1 VNPDHLALVQKAMFG
16 AINTKAGTA
25 YSRRIET
32 SRFRMSGK
40 TGTAQVR
47 RITAAERE
55 QGVISNKDLP
65 WQQRD
70 HALFVNY
77 APASNPKV
85 AVAVVVEHG
94 GGGSSVAA
102 PIGRDITLFA
112 LTGKLPNLKHYPKK
126 LRREI
131 QREQENILPKL
142 MDWTS
147 PKVKEPTKA

>member
-1 VNPDHLALVQKAMFG
+1 
-16 AINTKAGTA
+16 
-25 YSRRIET
+25 
-32 SRFRMSGK
+32 
-40 TGTAQVR
+40 
-47 RITAAERE
+47 
-55 QGVISNKDLP
+55 
-65 WQQRD
+65 
-70 HALFVNY
+70 LFVNY
-77 APASNPKV
+77 APANNPKV